1 MSSIK
6 NIVFRL
12 IASRY
17 PNAHKASRISTK
29 ITVKNRKNLIL
40 GKCTNIDSGAYI
52 MNGRARFIM
61 KHHSGA
67 AIGLLVVT
75 GNHMSIPGKFFK
87 DVTDSDKSR
96 LDTVGEYDKD
106 IIVEE
111 DVWIGSHVTLLKGS
125 HIGRGAIIG
134 SGAVVRTTIPP
145 YAIVVGN
152 PAKIVGFKFNPDEI
166 IEHEAKLYPEDERIP
181 KATIELNYEKYFLS
195 RIKEIN
201 KYIKP

>member
-1 MSSIK
+1 MNE
-6 NIVFRL
+6 NIDL
-12 IASRY
+12 
-17 PNAHKASRISTK
+17 TK
-29 ITVKNRKNLIL
+29 ILKDCPKGSKLIDLSNKRFGKWTVLHKFDNPNV
-40 GKCTNIDSGAYI
+40 YI
-52 MNGRARFIM
+52 
-61 KHHSGA
+61 
-67 AIGLLVVT
+67 
-75 GNHMSIPGKFFK
+75 K
-87 DVTDSDKSR
+87 DQGD
-96 LDTVGEYDKD
+96 LPDTPLEICK
-106 IIVEE
+106 

-152 PAKIVGFKFNPDEI
+152 PAKIVGFKFNPNEI

>member
-17 PNAHKASRISTK
+17 PNAHKTSRISTK

-67 AIGLLVVT
+67 AILQRR
-75 GNHMSIPGKFFK
+75 H
-87 DVTDSDKSR
+87 
-96 LDTVGEYDKD
+96 
-106 IIVEE
+106 
-111 DVWIGSHVTLLKGS
+111 
-125 HIGRGAIIG
+125 
-134 SGAVVRTTIPP
+134 
-145 YAIVVGN
+145 
-152 PAKIVGFKFNPDEI
+152 
-166 IEHEAKLYPEDERIP
+166 
-181 KATIELNYEKYFLS
+181 
-195 RIKEIN
+195 
-201 KYIKP
+201 